1 MVELTMTKQCPEC
14 KRVLELNTLNFRCSC
29 DGFWRNTC
37 RDCQNKRKRWRYE
50 HVQKTQTTGRNQYR
64 QAQEQRLDAL
74 IAKYDTIL
82 KTLADLGVSP
92 DEPSGYV
99 DEILKNVN
107 KQNKKS
113 A

>member
-50 HVQKTQTTGRNQYR
+50 HVQKTQTTGRSQYR

-74 IAKYDTIL
+74 IAKYDAIFE
-82 KTLADLGVSP
+82 TLARLGISP
-92 DEPSGYV
+92 DAPADLV
-99 DEILKNVN
+99 DQVLEESQRK
-107 KQNKKS
+107 
-113 A
+113 AAC